1 MFLFGNKRKYW
12 KTVSSGREV
21 VPLNFPD
28 HSCII
33 ITDAKH
39 TRMSFD
45 AKGREKM
52 KDTITTDLLIADI
65 KNGKK
70 ETIISLLFTFITI
83 TAIAAYILYPFE
95 AFSFIN
101 LLLIIFAVFVIVT
114 LVIMNR
120 GQTVIRQ
127 IKSNHID
134 IYEDVVVKMAITRDG
149 KGTTHYLVFKD
160 YQPAKELGVRVSNKQ
175 YDKCE
180 LNDKYYIIC
189 VKTAAKPY
197 LLVYPTKS
205 YILHEDMAE
214 RMRKKEGF

>member
-12 KTVSSGREV
+12 KTASSGREV

-28 HSCII
+28 HGCII
-33 ITDAKH
+33 ITDTKH
-39 TRMSFD
+39 ARMSFD

-160 YQPAKELGVRVSNKQ
+160 YHPARDLGVRVSNKQ

>member
-1 MFLFGNKRKYW
+1 
-12 KTVSSGREV
+12 
-21 VPLNFPD
+21 
-28 HSCII
+28 
-33 ITDAKH
+33 
-39 TRMSFD
+39 
-45 AKGREKM
+45 M

-127 IKSNHID
+127 IKGNHID

-149 KGTTHYLVFKD
+149 RGTTHYLVFKD

>member
-1 MFLFGNKRKYW
+1 MFLFGNRRKYW
-12 KTVSSGREV
+12 KAASSGIEV

-33 ITDAKH
+33 IIMDAKH

-65 KNGKK
+65 KNSKK

-160 YQPAKELGVRVSNKQ
+160 YHPAKDLGVRVSNKQ

-214 RMRKKEGF
+214 RMRK